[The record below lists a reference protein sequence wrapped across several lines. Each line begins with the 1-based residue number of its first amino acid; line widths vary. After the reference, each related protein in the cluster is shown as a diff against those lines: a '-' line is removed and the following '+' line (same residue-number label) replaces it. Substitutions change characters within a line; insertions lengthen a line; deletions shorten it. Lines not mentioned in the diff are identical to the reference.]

1 MAEVC
6 YAECTF
12 TAIILS
18 EAEGDCAPLSFL
30 AKTIIACPVSEAV
43 RPLAT
48 I

>member
-6 YAECTF
+6 YAERTF

-18 EAEGDCAPLSFL
+18 EAEEDSAPLSVL
-30 AKTIIACPVSEAV
+30 AKTMIACPGSEAV